1 MTTLNMLGKPC
12 PIPVVE
18 AKKTLLQ
25 GQDVTVLVDNS
36 IAVQNLE
43 KMAGGLGY
51 GFSYEQKGEAE
62 YAVTIII
69 VKNTGSQPD
78 SCQVMRPEAM
88 PLDAA
93 CTDGI
98 SAVCSEFSPCDSR
111 GIIFLITGD
120 QIGISAEEP
129 GKKLMQTF
137 LYSLAQLPK
146 APELILLLNAG
157 VKLAAQG
164 SEVLDN
170 LKTLAEH
177 GADIRSCGQCL
188 NYYGLTEK
196 LVVGKITN
204 MMEIVEFLTS
214 SRRTIT
220 I

>member
-1 MTTLNMLGKPC
+1 MITLNMLGKPC

-18 AKKTLLQ
+18 AKKALLQ
-25 GQDVTVLVDNS
+25 GQDIMVLVDNS

-43 KMAGGLGY
+43 KMAAGLGH
-51 GFSYEQKGEAE
+51 GFSYEQKAEAE
-62 YAVTIII
+62 YAVAIMA
-69 VKNTGSQPD
+69 KNSGTQPA
-78 SCQVMRPEAM
+78 SCQVMEPTAAPLEA
-88 PLDAA
+88 
-93 CTDGI
+93 G
-98 SAVCSEFSPCDSR
+98 
-111 GIIFLITGD
+111 GNQIFLITGD

-146 APELILLLNAG
+146 APEIILLINSG

-164 SEVLDN
+164 SDVLDN
-170 LKTLAEH
+170 LKTLAGR

-188 NYYGLTEK
+188 TYYGLTEK
-196 LVVGKITN
+196 LAVGKITN

-214 SRRTIT
+214 SRRTVT

>member
-25 GQDVTVLVDNS
+25 GQDVIVLVDNS

-43 KMAGGLGY
+43 KMAAGLGY

-62 YAVTIII
+62 FAVTIM
-69 VKNTGSQPD
+69 VKNSGGQPAA
-78 SCQVMRPEAM
+78 SLP
-88 PLDAA
+88 DATPASA
-93 CTDGI
+93 C
-98 SAVCSEFSPCDSR
+98 SAVEA
-111 GIIFLITGD
+111 GGVIFLITGD

-146 APELILLLNAG
+146 APDLILLLNAG

-170 LKTLAEH
+170 LKTLVEH

-196 LVVGKITN
+196 LAVGKITN

-214 SRRTIT
+214 SMRTVT
-220 I
+220 IH

>member
-1 MTTLNMLGKPC
+1 MTTLNMLGQPC

-18 AKKTLLQ
+18 AKKVLQQ
-25 GQDVTVLVDNS
+25 GQDVMVLVDNA

-43 KMAGGLGY
+43 KMSAGLGHV
-51 GFSYEQKGEAE
+51 FSCEQKGEAE
-62 YAVTIII
+62 YAVTILAKGQACQPIA
-69 VKNTGSQPD
+69 GSQPD
-78 SCQVMRPEAM
+78 AKPQEVSGGMV
-88 PLDAA
+88 
-93 CTDGI
+93 
-98 SAVCSEFSPCDSR
+98 
-111 GIIFLITGD
+111 FLITGD
-120 QIGISAEEP
+120 QIGISSEEP

-146 APELILLLNAG
+146 APEIILLINAG
-157 VKLAAQG
+157 VKMAAQG

-170 LKTLAEH
+170 LKLLAEH

-204 MMEIVEFLTS
+204 MMEIVELLT
-214 SRRTIT
+214 SRRTVT

>member
-18 AKKTLLQ
+18 AKKALLQ

-43 KMAGGLGY
+43 KMAAGLGY

-62 YAVTIII
+62 YAVTII
-69 VKNTGSQPD
+69 VKNSGAEPA

-88 PLDAA
+88 PFDASS
-93 CTDGI
+93 GQ
-98 SAVCSEFSPCDSR
+98 
-111 GIIFLITGD
+111 IFLITGD

-146 APELILLLNAG
+146 APEIILLINAG
-157 VKLAAQG
+157 VKLAAEG

-170 LKTLAEH
+170 LKAIAEH

-214 SRRTIT
+214 SRRTVT

>member
-1 MTTLNMLGKPC
+1 MITLNMLGKPC

-18 AKKTLLQ
+18 AKKALLQ
-25 GQDVTVLVDNS
+25 GQDVMVLVDNA

-43 KMAGGLGY
+43 KMAVGLGH

-62 YAVTIII
+62 YTVAII
-69 VKNTGSQPD
+69 VKNSGAQPA
-78 SCQVMRPEAM
+78 SCQVTAP
-88 PLDAA
+88 AA
-93 CTDGI
+93 GP
-98 SAVCSEFSPCDSR
+98 SEFSPCDSR
-111 GIIFLITGD
+111 GQIFLITGD

-146 APELILLLNAG
+146 APEIILLINAG
-157 VKLAAQG
+157 VKLPVQG

-170 LKTLAEH
+170 LKTIAEH

-204 MMEIVEFLTS
+204 MMEIVELLTS
-214 SRRTIT
+214 SRRTVT

>member
-18 AKKTLLQ
+18 AKKVLLQ

-43 KMAGGLGY
+43 KMAAGLGY
-51 GFSYEQKGEAE
+51 GFSFDQKGEAE
-62 YAVTIII
+62 YAVTII
-69 VKNTGSQPD
+69 VKNSGAQPA
-78 SCQVMRPEAM
+78 SCQVMRPEAA
-88 PLDAA
+88 PSDASS
-93 CTDGI
+93 G
-98 SAVCSEFSPCDSR
+98 V
-111 GIIFLITGD
+111 IFLITGD
-120 QIGISAEEP
+120 QIGISAEEA

-170 LKTLAEH
+170 LKVLAEH

-196 LVVGKITN
+196 LAVGKITN

-214 SRRTIT
+214 SRKTVTI
-220 I
+220 

>member
-1 MTTLNMLGKPC
+1 MISLNMLGKPC

-18 AKKTLLQ
+18 AKKILLQ
-25 GQDVTVLVDNS
+25 GQDLTVLVDNS

-43 KMAGGLGY
+43 KMAAGLGFD
-51 GFSYEQKGEAE
+51 FSYKQQGEAE
-62 YAVTIII
+62 FAVTIM
-69 VKNTGSQPD
+69 VKAGGCKPA
-78 SCQVMRPEAM
+78 SCQAQTEAAS
-88 PLDAA
+88 PDA
-93 CTDGI
+93 DGG
-98 SAVCSEFSPCDSR
+98 V
-111 GIIFLITGD
+111 IFLITGD

-196 LVVGKITN
+196 LAVGKITN

-214 SRRTIT
+214 SRRTVT

>member
-18 AKKTLLQ
+18 AKKALLQ

-43 KMAGGLGY
+43 KMAVGLGY

-62 YAVTIII
+62 YAVTII
-69 VKNTGSQPD
+69 VKNTGAQSA
-78 SCQVMRPEAM
+78 SCQVMQGEAM
-88 PLDAA
+88 PFDASM
-93 CTDGI
+93 GQ
-98 SAVCSEFSPCDSR
+98 
-111 GIIFLITGD
+111 IFFITGD

-146 APELILLLNAG
+146 APEIILLINAG

-164 SEVLDN
+164 SEALDN
-170 LKTLAEH
+170 LKALAEH

-214 SRRTIT
+214 SRKIIT

>member
-1 MTTLNMLGKPC
+1 MITLNMLGKPC

-18 AKKTLLQ
+18 AKKALLQ
-25 GQDVTVLVDNS
+25 GQDVMVLVDNA

-43 KMAGGLGY
+43 KMATGLGH
-51 GFSYEQKGEAE
+51 GFSYEQKSEAE
-62 YAVTIII
+62 YTVAII
-69 VKNTGSQPD
+69 VKNSAAEPA
-78 SCQVMRPEAM
+78 SCQVMAPTAA
-88 PLDAA
+88 PL
-93 CTDGI
+93 
-98 SAVCSEFSPCDSR
+98 AVSDSQ
-111 GIIFLITGD
+111 IFLITGD

-146 APELILLLNAG
+146 APEIILLINAG

-164 SEVLDN
+164 SEALDN
-170 LKTLAEH
+170 LKTIAEH

-196 LVVGKITN
+196 LAVGKITN

-214 SRRTIT
+214 SRRTVT

>member
-1 MTTLNMLGKPC
+1 MITLNMLGKPC

-18 AKKTLLQ
+18 AKKALLQ
-25 GQDVTVLVDNS
+25 GQDVMVLVDNA

-43 KMAGGLGY
+43 KMATGLGHD
-51 GFSYEQKGEAE
+51 FSYEQKSEAE
-62 YAVTIII
+62 YTVAIM
-69 VKNTGSQPD
+69 VKNPD
-78 SCQVMRPEAM
+78 GQQVSCQVMQSEAM
-88 PLDAA
+88 PLVV
-93 CTDGI
+93 
-98 SAVCSEFSPCDSR
+98 SDSQ
-111 GIIFLITGD
+111 IFLITGD

-146 APELILLLNAG
+146 APEIILLINAG

-164 SEVLDN
+164 SEALDN
-170 LKTLAEH
+170 LKTIAEH

-188 NYYGLTEK
+188 TYYGLTEK
-196 LVVGKITN
+196 LAVGKITN

-214 SRRTIT
+214 SRRTVT

>member
-18 AKKTLLQ
+18 AKKALLQ

-43 KMAGGLGY
+43 KMAVGLGY

-62 YAVTIII
+62 YAVTII
-69 VKNTGSQPD
+69 VKNSGAGPA

-88 PLDAA
+88 PFDASS
-93 CTDGI
+93 GQ
-98 SAVCSEFSPCDSR
+98 
-111 GIIFLITGD
+111 IFLITGD

-146 APELILLLNAG
+146 APEIILLINAG

-170 LKTLAEH
+170 LKILAEH

-214 SRRTIT
+214 SRRTVT

>member
-18 AKKTLLQ
+18 AKKALLQ

-43 KMAGGLGY
+43 KMAAGLGY
-51 GFSYEQKGEAE
+51 GFSFEQKGEAE
-62 YAVTIII
+62 YAVTII
-69 VKNTGSQPD
+69 VKNTGCQPMAA
-78 SCQVMRPEAM
+78 SCPAAPPAEA
-88 PLDAA
+88 A
-93 CTDGI
+93 GG
-98 SAVCSEFSPCDSR
+98 V
-111 GIIFLITGD
+111 IFLITGD

-137 LYSLAQLPK
+137 LYSLAQLPQ
-146 APELILLLNAG
+146 APEIILLINAG

-170 LKTLAEH
+170 LKTLA
-177 GADIRSCGQCL
+177 GNGTDIRSCGQCL

-196 LVVGKITN
+196 LAVGKITN

-214 SRRTIT
+214 SRRTVT

>member
-18 AKKTLLQ
+18 AKKILLQ

-43 KMAGGLGY
+43 KMAAGLGH
-51 GFSYEQKGEAE
+51 GFSFEQKGEAE
-62 YAVTIII
+62 YAVTIN
-69 VKNTGSQPD
+69 VKNAGAG
-78 SCQVMRPEAM
+78 SCQAARPEAATS
-88 PLDAA
+88 D
-93 CTDGI
+93 
-98 SAVCSEFSPCDSR
+98 FSPCDS
-111 GIIFLITGD
+111 GGQVFLITGD
-120 QIGISAEEP
+120 QIGISAEEA

-146 APELILLLNAG
+146 APEIILLVNAG

-170 LKTLAEH
+170 LKAIAEH

-196 LVVGKITN
+196 LAVGKITN

-214 SRRTIT
+214 SRWTVTI
-220 I
+220 

>member
-1 MTTLNMLGKPC
+1 MITLNMLGKPC

-18 AKKTLLQ
+18 AKKALLQ
-25 GQDVTVLVDNS
+25 GQDVMVLVDNA

-43 KMAGGLGY
+43 KMAAGLGH

-62 YAVTIII
+62 YTVAIM
-69 VKNTGSQPD
+69 VKNFGAQPA
-78 SCQVMRPEAM
+78 SCQAMAPAAEAV
-88 PLDAA
+88 PGN
-93 CTDGI
+93 TSG
-98 SAVCSEFSPCDSR
+98 
-111 GIIFLITGD
+111 GQIFLITGD
-120 QIGISAEEP
+120 QIGISAGEP

-146 APELILLLNAG
+146 APEIILLINAG

-164 SEVLDN
+164 SDALDN

-196 LVVGKITN
+196 LAVGKITN

-214 SRRTIT
+214 SRRTVT

>member
-1 MTTLNMLGKPC
+1 MITLNMLGKPC

-18 AKKTLLQ
+18 AKKALLQ
-25 GQDVTVLVDNS
+25 GQDVMVLVDNA

-43 KMAGGLGY
+43 KMASGLGH

-62 YAVTIII
+62 YTVAIIAN
-69 VKNTGSQPD
+69 KSAAEPA
-78 SCQVMRPEAM
+78 SCQVMAPTAAPEAM
-88 PLDAA
+88 PGAA
-93 CTDGI
+93 
-98 SAVCSEFSPCDSR
+98 AVNQ
-111 GIIFLITGD
+111 IFLITGD

-146 APELILLLNAG
+146 APEIILLINAG

-164 SEVLDN
+164 SDVLDN

-188 NYYGLTEK
+188 TYYGLTEK
-196 LVVGKITN
+196 LAVGKITN

-214 SRRTIT
+214 SRRVIT

>member
-1 MTTLNMLGKPC
+1 M
-12 PIPVVE
+12 
-18 AKKTLLQ
+18 
-25 GQDVTVLVDNS
+25 VLVDNS

-43 KMAGGLGY
+43 KMAAGLGY
-51 GFSYEQKGEAE
+51 GFSYKQQGEAE
-62 YAVTIII
+62 YAVTIL
-69 VKNTGSQPD
+69 VKEPGGKPAAVSQPD
-78 SCQVMRPEAM
+78 A
-88 PLDAA
+88 AA
-93 CTDGI
+93 C
-98 SAVCSEFSPCDSR
+98 SPCSA
-111 GIIFLITGD
+111 GEAGGVIFLITGD

-146 APELILLLNAG
+146 APDLILLLNAG

-164 SEVLDN
+164 SEALDN
-170 LKTLAEH
+170 LKTLAGN

-196 LVVGKITN
+196 LAVGKITN

-214 SRRTIT
+214 SKRTVT

>member
-1 MTTLNMLGKPC
+1 MITLNMLGKPC

-18 AKKTLLQ
+18 AKKALLQ
-25 GQDVTVLVDNS
+25 GQDVMVLVDNA

-43 KMAGGLGY
+43 KMAIGLGH
-51 GFSYEQKGEAE
+51 GFSYEQKSETE
-62 YAVTIII
+62 YTVAIM
-69 VKNTGSQPD
+69 VKNSDGQPA
-78 SCQVMRPEAM
+78 SCQVMAPTAAPETM
-88 PLDAA
+88 PGAEPPDIVS
-93 CTDGI
+93 GM
-98 SAVCSEFSPCDSR
+98 
-111 GIIFLITGD
+111 IFLITGD

-146 APELILLLNAG
+146 APAIILLINAG

-188 NYYGLTEK
+188 TYYGLTEK
-196 LVVGKITN
+196 LAVGKITN

-214 SRRTIT
+214 SRRTVT
-220 I
+220 IS

>member
-1 MTTLNMLGKPC
+1 MTTLNMLGKLC

-18 AKKTLLQ
+18 AKKILLQ

-43 KMAGGLGY
+43 KMAAGLGY
-51 GFSYEQKGEAE
+51 DFSFEQKGEAE
-62 YAVTIII
+62 YTVAII
-69 VKNTGSQPD
+69 VKNSGTQSA
-78 SCQVMRPEAM
+78 SCQVMSPTAAPEAT
-88 PLDAA
+88 PSAA
-93 CTDGI
+93 GGQ
-98 SAVCSEFSPCDSR
+98 V
-111 GIIFLITGD
+111 FLITGD
-120 QIGISAEEP
+120 QIGISAEEA

-146 APELILLLNAG
+146 APEIILLINAG

-164 SEVLDN
+164 SDVLDN
-170 LKTLAEH
+170 LKILAEH

-196 LVVGKITN
+196 LAVGKITN

-214 SRRTIT
+214 SRRVIT

>member
-18 AKKTLLQ
+18 AKKVLLQ

-43 KMAGGLGY
+43 KMAAGLGF

-62 YAVTIII
+62 YAVSII
-69 VKNTGSQPD
+69 VKNSGAHPA
-78 SCQVMRPEAM
+78 SCQVMAP
-88 PLDAA
+88 AA
-93 CTDGI
+93 VSGEQFPA
-98 SAVCSEFSPCDSR
+98 SGGV
-111 GIIFLITGD
+111 IFLITGD
-120 QIGISAEEP
+120 QIGISAGEP

-170 LKTLAEH
+170 LKILAEH

-214 SRRTIT
+214 SRRTVT